1 MDIPPEEQEDLYQA
15 LYNCNQSLPEDSRFV
30 VPFICVSA
38 VPYGRLYKENLE
50 GIPTVTDT
58 YNALLNCDKTNQVA
72 IPLIKFALRIAG
84 CPCDRIEQIEGTSV
98 QEASLQSNYS
108 DECLASEVSRGL
120 QFHELLVD
128 IISGLPSDQ
137 KRQVISMSSG
147 HLKSNPIHTE
157 ILHVQFLQLIQ
168 ANVFGRNNVTK
179 LHYWFES
186 IRRDDIL
193 DRIDKY
199 CTQSGIPILPRQ
211 GKCIP
216 TCKVKLSNFELQ
228 SYLCVHIAIQHPT
241 ERPTADDLYQQP
253 IQGITITPVNKVNSF
268 TVVYD

>member
-1 MDIPPEEQEDLYQA
+1 MITLQSSMDNPPEEQEHLYQA
-15 LYNCNQSLPEDSRFV
+15 LYNCNQSLPDESRFV

-84 CPCDRIEQIEGTSV
+84 CPCGRIEQIEGTSV

-253 IQGITITPVNKVNSF
+253 IQGITITPVN
-268 TVVYD
+268 